1 MNKVI
6 ISGNLTKDMDVVV
19 TKNDVNIGKFTVA
32 VNNGYGENTNTQFYP
47 VILFGKRVEALQKYL
62 LKGSKVIIE
71 GQIDYN
77 SIQDDEGNWKNYF
90 QLIAN
95 DIDIVKFVEVQEE
108 NLEIAGVGFWDI
120 FCDDGSIPDLILTY
134 QSFLKV
140 CNQVSRVDL
149 IPQTALLY

>member
-6 ISGNLTKDMDVVV
+6 ISGNLTKDMYVMV
-19 TKNDVNIGKFTVA
+19 TNNDVNIGKFTVA

-62 LKGSKVIIE
+62 LKGTKVIID

-77 SIQDDEGNWKNYF
+77 SIQDEEGNWKNYF

-95 DIDIVKFVEVQEE
+95 DIDIVKFVEVQEDKK
-108 NLEIAGVGFWDI
+108 NSNKYKKNFR
-120 FCDDGSIPDLILTY
+120 
-134 QSFLKV
+134 K
-140 CNQVSRVDL
+140 
-149 IPQTALLY
+149 

>member
-62 LKGSKVIIE
+62 LKGTKVIID

-90 QLIAN
+90 QIIAN
-95 DIDIVKFVEVQEE
+95 DIDIVKFVEVQEDKKS
-108 NLEIAGVGFWDI
+108 NTNIKRTI
-120 FCDDGSIPDLILTY
+120 GSRRQY
-134 QSFLKV
+134 A
-140 CNQVSRVDL
+140 RR
-149 IPQTALLY
+149 

>member
-6 ISGNLTKDMDVVV
+6 ISGNLTKDMEVMVS
-19 TKNDVNIGKFTVA
+19 KNDVNIGKFTVA

-62 LKGSKVIIE
+62 LKGTKVIIE

-90 QLIAN
+90 QIIAN

-108 NLEIAGVGFWDI
+108 DKK
-120 FCDDGSIPDLILTY
+120 SINKY
-134 QSFLKV
+134 KK
-140 CNQVSRVDL
+140 NYRK
-149 IPQTALLY
+149 

>member
-6 ISGNLTKDMDVVV
+6 ISGNLTKDMDVTV

-77 SIQDDEGNWKNYF
+77 SIQDDDGNWKNYF
-90 QLIAN
+90 QIIAN

-108 NLEIAGVGFWDI
+108 KKS
-120 FCDDGSIPDLILTY
+120 GSNY
-134 QSFLKV
+134 KKKFRK
-140 CNQVSRVDL
+140 
-149 IPQTALLY
+149 

>member
-47 VILFGKRVEALQKYL
+47 VILFGKRVETLQKYL
-62 LKGSKVIIE
+62 LKGTKVIID

-77 SIQDDEGNWKNYF
+77 SIQDDDGNWKNYF
-90 QLIAN
+90 QIIAN
-95 DIDIVKFVEVQEE
+95 DIDIVKFVEVQQEDKKSSSKYKK
-108 NLEIAGVGFWDI
+108 N
-120 FCDDGSIPDLILTY
+120 Y
-134 QSFLKV
+134 RK
-140 CNQVSRVDL
+140 
-149 IPQTALLY
+149 

>member
-6 ISGNLTKDMDVVV
+6 ISGNLTKDMDLVV

-62 LKGSKVIIE
+62 LKGTKVIID

-77 SIQDDEGNWKNYF
+77 SIQDDKGNWKNYF
-90 QLIAN
+90 QIIAN
-95 DIDIVKFVEVQEE
+95 VIDIVKFVEVQEYKKSSSKYKK
-108 NLEIAGVGFWDI
+108 NFR
-120 FCDDGSIPDLILTY
+120 
-134 QSFLKV
+134 K
-140 CNQVSRVDL
+140 
-149 IPQTALLY
+149 

>member
-19 TKNDVNIGKFTVA
+19 TKNDVNKGKFTVA

-62 LKGSKVIIE
+62 LKVTKVIID
-71 GQIDYN
+71 GQIDFN

-90 QLIAN
+90 QIIAN
-95 DIDIVKFVEVQEE
+95 DIDIVKFVEVQED
-108 NLEIAGVGFWDI
+108 NKKSSNKYKKNFR
-120 FCDDGSIPDLILTY
+120 
-134 QSFLKV
+134 K
-140 CNQVSRVDL
+140 
-149 IPQTALLY
+149 

>member
-6 ISGNLTKDMDVVV
+6 ISGNLTKDMEVMVS
-19 TKNDVNIGKFTVA
+19 KNDVNIGKFTVA

-62 LKGSKVIIE
+62 LKGSKVIID

-77 SIQDDEGNWKNYF
+77 SIQDDQGIWINYF
-90 QLIAN
+90 QIIAN

-108 NLEIAGVGFWDI
+108 KKSNNKYKKNFR
-120 FCDDGSIPDLILTY
+120 
-134 QSFLKV
+134 K
-140 CNQVSRVDL
+140 
-149 IPQTALLY
+149 

>member
-62 LKGSKVIIE
+62 LKGTKVIIE

-77 SIQDDEGNWKNYF
+77 SIQDEEGNWKNYF
-90 QLIAN
+90 QIIAN
-95 DIDIVKFVEVQEE
+95 DIDIVKFVDVQQEDKKS
-108 NLEIAGVGFWDI
+108 NNK
-120 FCDDGSIPDLILTY
+120 Y
-134 QSFLKV
+134 KK
-140 CNQVSRVDL
+140 NYRK
-149 IPQTALLY
+149 

>member
-6 ISGNLTKDMDVVV
+6 ISGNLTKDMDVIV

-62 LKGSKVIIE
+62 LKSTNVIID

-90 QLIAN
+90 QIIAN
-95 DIDIVKFVEVQEE
+95 DIDIVKFVEVEE
-108 NLEIAGVGFWDI
+108 DNKKSNNKYKKNYRE
-120 FCDDGSIPDLILTY
+120 
-134 QSFLKV
+134 
-140 CNQVSRVDL
+140 
-149 IPQTALLY
+149 